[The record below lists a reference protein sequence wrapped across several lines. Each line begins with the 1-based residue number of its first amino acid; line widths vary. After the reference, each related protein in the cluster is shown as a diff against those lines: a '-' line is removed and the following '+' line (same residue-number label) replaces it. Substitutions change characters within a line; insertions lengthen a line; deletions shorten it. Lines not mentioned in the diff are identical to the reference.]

1 MAKRTSPSQFVNLFF
16 KEVDKKGISRE
27 QLTVAHIFFENIKT
41 QLINRI
47 INDPVTQE
55 LINHPDP
62 SPILGGIHGTLF
74 GFLGLP
80 AGSDPVAEI
89 ISIINRIMVPK
100 VSRRLVRGGVKVSTK
115 IPELSDF
122 RTKTLQMPWEGGGG
136 IVDGI
141 EKGVSGLHYYLY
153 PRKMPARSVS
163 QEGIQSKNP
172 VRARQFQSR
181 PWLTPILKSFKDEM
195 KKFR

>member
-27 QLTVAHIFFENIKT
+27 QLLVANIFFENIKA
-41 QLINRI
+41 QLIDRI
-47 INDPVTQE
+47 IADPVTQE

-80 AGSDPVAEI
+80 VGSDPVAEI
-89 ISIINRIMVPK
+89 IRIIDGIMVPK
-100 VSRRLVRGGVKVSTK
+100 VSRRLIRGGVKVSTK
-115 IPELSDF
+115 IPEAADF
-122 RTKTLQMPWEGGGG
+122 RIKELEMPWEGGGG
-136 IVDGI
+136 ILDGI
-141 EKGVSGLHYYLY
+141 EKGVSGLHHYLY
-153 PRKMPARSVS
+153 PRRMPPKSVS
-163 QEGIQSKNP
+163 QEGIQVKQVVRGATFNP
-172 VRARQFQSR
+172 R
-181 PWLTPILKSFKDEM
+181 PWLTPIFKAFKQEL